1 MLEPDTKNA
10 ITQESSALAAIRLRI
25 PKQNPSYIGSVP
37 DTQKALK
44 KWCDAL
50 SLANQRESIVE
61 LHTMI
66 GRMNRVPIKPEVRYQ
81 LLMHLYPVVRELT
94 NTAKKSYLNTRLPLL
109 VKTAQSAEEQRKLL
123 TVMADGFKIIVAEQL
138 QSGENLA
145 GHEHLTENTLY
156 QALRYLS
163 LIILDHYLI
172 YSEQSTVVWGEL
184 NQLYAVAESKGLH
197 TKTIDIATEHAPPTI
212 LEIYQRILLLALTN
226 PYHLMQGEAARLYK
240 HLSRWATYARLISG
254 PYQPGKIGKFVI
266 DLAAAAPPKY
276 SSIASSPNPPRVAR
290 VIDVNR
296 LLDHLEE
303 IISTSSN
310 NKATIAER
318 IEQAMFRRVS
328 RVWGARSE
336 RLSPRIASDVNA
348 EIVFGLR
355 HCHQLMS
362 NGSAFHP
369 EETEAAILKG
379 VPVEAQS
386 DAMLLMPS
394 ENQQWENDR
403 MRNKTNHDIS
413 QSRTS
418 NFATE
423 ADPRDIWKKVYSTS
437 AQAEHYIDE
446 HQKAVSAPE
455 YTVSLGK
462 QGSESTGGIDL
473 ACDTANGV
481 SLRVGDAVGFRTPV
495 PGANDVW
502 ELGSITWLRIIND
515 GTVYVGVKRIAG
527 DALPVAS
534 RGLVGVGEGSEYY
547 RSLIVP
553 KLDPEENPTS
563 IITPAAVYD
572 VDSRIFINTGEKVLH
587 VKLTQMVDTTNS
599 YSHFRFERLH

>member
-1 MLEPDTKNA
+1 M
-10 ITQESSALAAIRLRI
+10 AAIRLRI
-25 PKQNPSYIGSVP
+25 PKQNPDYIGSVP

-50 SLANQRESIVE
+50 SLANQRDSIVK
-61 LHTMI
+61 LQTMV

-81 LLMHLYPVVRELT
+81 LLMHLYPVVRDLT
-94 NTAKKSYLNTRLPLL
+94 TIAKKSYLNTRLPLL
-109 VKTAQSAEEQRKLL
+109 QKTAQSAEEQRKLL

-138 QSGENLA
+138 QTGENIA
-145 GHEHLTENTLY
+145 GHDHLIENTLY

-163 LIILDHYLI
+163 LILLDHYLI
-172 YSEQSTVVWGEL
+172 YAEQPTVTWGEL
-184 NQLYAVAESKGLH
+184 NQLYAIAESKALH
-197 TKTIDIATEHAPPTI
+197 TKTIDIADEHAPPTI

-240 HLSRWATYARLISG
+240 HLANWANYARLISG

-290 VIDVNR
+290 VIDVSR

-303 IISTSSN
+303 LISARSD

-318 IEQAMFRRVS
+318 IEQGMFRRVS

-336 RLSPRIASDVNA
+336 RLSPRVATDVNA

-362 NGSAFHP
+362 DSHVFRP

-379 VPVEAQS
+379 VPTEEQN

-394 ENQQWENDR
+394 ENQQWEKEGA
-403 MRNKTNHDIS
+403 RNKVTSDLG
-413 QSRTS
+413 QSRAS
-418 NFATE
+418 NFDTE
-423 ADPRDIWKKVYSTS
+423 VDPRDIWKKVYSTS

-446 HQKAVSAPE
+446 HKNEVSAPE

-473 ACDTANGV
+473 ACNTADGV

-495 PGANDVW
+495 PGADDIW

-515 GTVYVGVKRIAG
+515 GTVYVGIKRIAG

-587 VKLTQMVDTTNS
+587 VRLTQMVDTTNS